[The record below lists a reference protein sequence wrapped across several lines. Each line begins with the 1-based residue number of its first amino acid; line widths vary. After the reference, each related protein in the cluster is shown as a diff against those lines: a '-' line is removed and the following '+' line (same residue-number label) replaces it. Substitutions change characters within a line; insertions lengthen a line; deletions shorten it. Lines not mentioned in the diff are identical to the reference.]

1 MMNRIILFGWIL
13 IIASSC
19 NRNVKV
25 QNGLDDIP
33 FIINCDKLIHQPE
46 KGIDSKI
53 GTIICDNISLSYD
66 YGLNSNSKPESMIE
80 SFSKSFYAYHYS
92 KFFDA
97 IFLDEKLRETFKD
110 SVQITKVIKEIVD
123 NKYIINCNECNATA
137 YLIFNDI
144 TFLYPIII
152 NEKIVNNYRIF
163 DISHKRLNGYY
174 KKTYLTKEDLTSGV
188 YIAPLGKPTKNRKK
202 MKLSVTTTQ
211 LPSPL
216 LIEILESIEMK

>member
-1 MMNRIILFGWIL
+1 MNRIILFGWIL
-13 IIASSC
+13 IIISSC

-33 FIINCDKLIHQPE
+33 FIINCDMLIHQPE
-46 KGIDSKI
+46 EGIDSKI
-53 GTIICDNISLSYD
+53 GTIICDDISLSYD
-66 YGLNSNSKPESMIE
+66 YGLYCNSKPESMIE

-110 SVQITKVIKEIVD
+110 SVQITKVIKEMVD
-123 NKYIINCNECNATA
+123 DKYIINCNECNATA
-137 YLIFNDI
+137 YLVFNDI
-144 TFLYPIII
+144 TFLYPFIM
-152 NEKIVNNYRIF
+152 NDKIVNNHRIF
-163 DISHKRLNGYY
+163 DISHTRLNDYY

-188 YIAPLGKPTKNRKK
+188 YIAPLGKPTKNRMK
-202 MKLSVTTTQ
+202 MKLNVTTTQ

-216 LIEILESIEMK
+216 LIEILESIELK